1 MCGIIGVCALNR
13 NVTPIISLGLRRLEY
28 RGYDSAGI
36 AIVSGDGLIIR
47 KAKGDVDSFLSK
59 FKVEEL
65 SGLTGLGHTR
75 WATHG
80 PPSDV
85 NAHPHTDCSGRIAI
99 VHNGVIRN
107 YNTIKRVLELRG
119 HRIASETDTELIAH
133 LIEDEM
139 PFSSSFFEAFVRAI
153 SRLEGSYAI
162 AVINVEEPDRIYFA
176 RMKSPL
182 IIGLGEG
189 FNIVSSDI
197 PALLDYTRRVIVLED
212 GELGWVAATEVK
224 LFKLTELG
232 LIRVE
237 GDDLSTRVRFI
248 EWSVEEASKQG
259 FPHFMLKEIF
269 EQPYSIKSTYEGNVE
284 DPALRMAASMLWS
297 SRNIIVTG
305 AGTSYHAGLVFSYYL
320 SRIARRLSYNI
331 IASEHKLIED
341 SVGKGDVVI
350 AISQSGE
357 TFDTLEAVRASKA
370 RGARVIGVTNVVGS
384 ALSRESDVV
393 VYMRA
398 GPEIGVAATK
408 TYTSQIMSLSLL
420 TLFTALEGG
429 VLDRSEVEDK
439 LVKLSR
445 AHEITAKAIEESL
458 KHVPENPLV
467 GSKSIYML
475 GRGLGSLIAREA
487 ALKVKEIAYIHAE
500 SYPAGESKH
509 GPIALVEKGFPVYF
523 VATSDSPEI
532 AGNVMEMRARG
543 AHVTIV
549 KTSNWRLDVEP
560 GDSVEIVEMPLK
572 DSEILL
578 EPYPLIPYFQVLAYR
593 ASVAR
598 GYNPDKPR
606 NLAKTVTVE

>member
-28 RGYDSAGI
+28 RGYDSVGI

-212 GELGWVAATEVK
+212 GELGWVTATEVK

-232 LIRVE
+232 LIQVE
-237 GDDLSTRVRFI
+237 GDDLSMRVRFV
-248 EWSVEEASKQG
+248 EWDVEEASKQG

-284 DPALRMAASMLWS
+284 DPALRMATSMLWS

-305 AGTSYHAGLVFSYYL
+305 AGTSYHAGLIFSYYL

-331 IASEHKLIED
+331 VASEHKLVED

-357 TFDTLEAVRASKA
+357 TFDTLEAVRAFKA

-420 TLFTALEGG
+420 TLFAALEGG

-549 KTSNWRLDVEP
+549 KASNWKLDVEP
-560 GDSVEIVEMPLK
+560 GDSVEIVEIPLE

>member
-1 MCGIIGVCALNR
+1 
-13 NVTPIISLGLRRLEY
+13 
-28 RGYDSAGI
+28 
-36 AIVSGDGLIIR
+36 
-47 KAKGDVDSFLSK
+47 
-59 FKVEEL
+59 
-65 SGLTGLGHTR
+65 
-75 WATHG
+75 
-80 PPSDV
+80 
-85 NAHPHTDCSGRIAI
+85 
-99 VHNGVIRN
+99 
-107 YNTIKRVLELRG
+107 
-119 HRIASETDTELIAH
+119 
-133 LIEDEM
+133 
-139 PFSSSFFEAFVRAI
+139 
-153 SRLEGSYAI
+153 
-162 AVINVEEPDRIYFA
+162 
-176 RMKSPL
+176 
-182 IIGLGEG
+182 
-189 FNIVSSDI
+189 
-197 PALLDYTRRVIVLED
+197 
-212 GELGWVAATEVK
+212 
-224 LFKLTELG
+224 
-232 LIRVE
+232 
-237 GDDLSTRVRFI
+237 
-248 EWSVEEASKQG
+248 
-259 FPHFMLKEIF
+259 
-269 EQPYSIKSTYEGNVE
+269 
-284 DPALRMAASMLWS
+284 
-297 SRNIIVTG
+297 
-305 AGTSYHAGLVFSYYL
+305 
-320 SRIARRLSYNI
+320 
-331 IASEHKLIED
+331 
-341 SVGKGDVVI
+341 
-350 AISQSGE
+350 
-357 TFDTLEAVRASKA
+357 
-370 RGARVIGVTNVVGS
+370 
-384 ALSRESDVV
+384 V

-549 KTSNWRLDVEP
+549 KASNWRLDVEP
-560 GDSVEIVEMPLK
+560 GDSVEIVEMPLE

>member
-1 MCGIIGVCALNR
+1 MCGIIGVCSLNR
-13 NVTPIISLGLRRLEY
+13 NVVPIISLGLRRLEY
-28 RGYDSAGI
+28 RGYDSVGI
-36 AIVSGDGLIIR
+36 AIVSPGGLVIR
-47 KAKGDVDSFLSK
+47 KARGDVENFLSR
-59 FKVEEL
+59 FKVFEL
-65 SGLTGLGHTR
+65 SGYTGLGHTR

-107 YNTIKRVLELRG
+107 YSAIRRILELRG
-119 HRIASETDTELIAH
+119 HRIVSETDTELIAH
-133 LIEDEM
+133 LIEDEI
-139 PFSSSFFEAFVRAI
+139 PFSSSFFEAFVRAV

-162 AVINVEEPDRIYFA
+162 AVINVDEPGKIYFA

-182 IIGLGEG
+182 VIGLGEG
-189 FNIVSSDI
+189 FNIVASDI
-197 PALLDYTRRVIVLED
+197 PALLDNTRRVVVLED
-212 GELGWVAATEVK
+212 GELGWITATSIK

-232 LIRVE
+232 LVRVE
-237 GDDLSTRVRFI
+237 DLESRVRFV

-259 FPHFMLKEIF
+259 FPHFMLKEIV
-269 EQPYSIKSTYEGNVE
+269 EQPYSVKSTYEGNVE
-284 DPALRMAASMLWS
+284 DPALKMAASLVWS
-297 SRNIIVTG
+297 SRNIIITG
-305 AGTSYHAGLVFSYYL
+305 AGSSYHAGLIFSYYL

-341 SVGKGDVVI
+341 TVGEGDVVV

-357 TFDTLEAVRASKA
+357 TYDTLEAVRVFKKQ
-370 RGARVIGVTNVVGS
+370 GAKVIGVTNVLGS
-384 ALSRESDVV
+384 ALSRESDIVI
-393 VYMRA
+393 YMRA

-408 TYTSQIMSLSLL
+408 TYTSQVMSLSLL
-420 TLFTALEGG
+420 ALFTALEGG
-429 VLDRSEVEDK
+429 VLKQSEVEGK
-439 LVKLSR
+439 LAKLSNI
-445 AHEITAKAIEESL
+445 HEVVAMAIEKSL
-458 KHVPENPLV
+458 NYIEDNPLV
-467 GSKSIYML
+467 NSKSMYIL

-523 VATSDSPEI
+523 IATSDSPEI
-532 AGNVMEMRARG
+532 SGNVREMRARG

-549 KTSNWRLDVEP
+549 KTNSWEIDVEP
-560 GDSVEIVEMPLK
+560 EDTVNIVEMPLGEN
-572 DSEILL
+572 DILL
-578 EPYPLIPYFQVLAYR
+578 EPYPLIPYFQILAYK
-593 ASVAR
+593 AAVAR